1 VWLFVTGYRMEY
13 DEEELRSMVEWG
25 VKTADEAGYIVKPV
39 FISMKEEVSML
50 RPFEYIYGKFSYG
63 TWVVYLLSHNCSVV
77 SNMYFLTDCFA
88 GG

>member
-1 VWLFVTGYRMEY
+1 MEY

-63 TWVVYLLSHNCSVV
+63 TWVVYLLSHNCS
-77 SNMYFLTDCFA
+77 MYFLTDCFA